1 MTPQFDSAVHLSS
14 PRNPAHAEHDGD
26 VLPPPGADA
35 GRIRLV
41 IFGLVAALLI
51 IVVGLYLRASG
62 KTNHVALSQ
71 APKAVSTVKAQEA
84 SYRPVRAYVGTTNAW
99 NTAKVGPQYVSAYIG
114 TVLVRPGAVVK
125 KGQVLATLDCRSTSA
140 ASRVIAARAE
150 ALSQRQA
157 AVEHESQ
164 RTKELTAGGFA
175 SANEVEQLSARSASE
190 KAEVESLRASL
201 VSKSLEVDD
210 CILRAPFDGEIA
222 DRYADPGAYL
232 RPGNPVVTVIDRSN
246 IRINADVPES
256 DFTVVAPGTPVN
268 IEIEASGVK
277 TSATVSRRAP
287 GADDTTRTIHFEID
301 VPNTARLLPAG
312 TTARL
317 TIHVGEPQIAT
328 SVPLR
333 AATLR
338 GEKASLFIV
347 EAGVA
352 KRLSIAVLG
361 EQAGTLYLD
370 PKLPAGAQVVIE
382 GRALL
387 DDKDQVTAKESTL

>member
-1 MTPQFDSAVHLSS
+1 MTS
-14 PRNPAHAEHDGD
+14 PLEQNGD
-26 VLPPPGADA
+26 DAPPLPGPDA
-35 GRIRLV
+35 RRIRGVIIGLIAVLV
-41 IFGLVAALLI
+41 VAVI
-51 IVVGLYLRASG
+51 GLYLRAAAH
-62 KTNHVALSQ
+62 TNHVALSQ
-71 APKAVSTVKAQEA
+71 APKPVSVVKAQSA

-114 TVLVRPGAVVK
+114 TVLVRTGAVVK

-140 ASRVIAARAE
+140 GSRVIAARAE

-157 AVEHESQ
+157 AIEHESQ

-232 RPGNPVVTVIDRSN
+232 RPGNPVVTVIDRSS
-246 IRINADVPES
+246 IRITADVPES
-256 DFTVVAPGTPVN
+256 DFTVVVPGTPVN
-268 IEIEASGVK
+268 IEIDASGIK
-277 TSATVSRRAP
+277 TVANVSRRAP

-301 VPNTARLLPAG
+301 VENKNHALPAG

-317 TIHVGEPQIAT
+317 TIHVGEPVTAT
-328 SVPLR
+328 GIPLR
-333 AATLR
+333 SATLR
-338 GEKASLFIV
+338 GEKATLFVV
-347 EAGVA
+347 EGDVA
-352 KRLSIAVLG
+352 KRVTIPVLG
-361 EQAGTLYLD
+361 EQSGLLFLD
-370 PKLPAGAQVVIE
+370 PKLVAGTLVVIE

-387 DDKDQVTAKESTL
+387 DDQDKVAAKESTL